1 MIYFLYKIRL
11 LCIQILSNNLEDEY
25 IFIKGIF
32 MNNFDQDN
40 FESVN
45 PDSQDETAFDDC
57 ESPNTKYHN
66 DWRRK
71 PNTPVNVFAMFARS
85 LGIFSIFCAF
95 FSVFFGAFI
104 CGGMAIILAILSKG
118 YHTKMER
125 NAKFGLVAGIIGVVF
140 QISTLAIGVYN
151 IINVPEFREQFNSL
165 YEQMYGAPVDDSIN
179 DFLDQLQFSDMEGGI
194 L

>member
-1 MIYFLYKIRL
+1 
-11 LCIQILSNNLEDEY
+11 
-25 IFIKGIF
+25 

-40 FESVN
+40 FEPTN
-45 PDSQDETAFDDC
+45 PDPQE
-57 ESPNTKYHN
+57 ENTCNEYKSSNAGYHT
-66 DWRRK
+66 DWRRNS
-71 PNTPVNVFAMFARS
+71 NTPINVFAVSARS

-104 CGGMAIILAILSKG
+104 CGGMAIIIAILSKG

-125 NAKFGLVAGIIGVVF
+125 NAKFGLIAGIVGIVF
-140 QISTLAIGVYN
+140 QLSTLTIGVYN

-179 DFLDQLQFSDMEGGI
+179 DFLDQLQFSDTEGGI